1 MSAVV
6 FIVAT
11 RRGDAEELDQLAGEL
26 AEDLREIGGL
36 AVGAVTGSGESG
48 TKSDVALQIGQLAV
62 SSGALGTV
70 AWMIRDVVIRFLD
83 RTRAD
88 SITIRN
94 GKLEVV
100 VERPS
105 DKQVDGLIERLRDV
119 LRDD

>member
-1 MSAVV
+1 M
-6 FIVAT
+6 
-11 RRGDAEELDQLAGEL
+11 
-26 AEDLREIGGL
+26 
-36 AVGAVTGSGESG
+36 
-48 TKSDVALQIGQLAV
+48 ALQIGQLAV
-62 SSGALGTV
+62 SSGALSTV

-94 GKLEVV
+94 GDLEVV